1 MGRVSD
7 PALLAQLN
15 DEKPISDPALLAEL
29 EGAAAP
35 PKVGAPEAVLRG
47 AAQGATFGFGDEL
60 EAGWKHLVGGA
71 DYTKTR
77 NQLRGDE
84 ANARSQHPVAYTGG
98 EIGGSLLPSAVAAM
112 ATGGTSL
119 APSMAKAA
127 LPLAAGQGALQGAGY
142 SNADTAG
149 GLARDSALGAGV
161 GVAGYGLGQ
170 TLGAVGRKVAGSA
183 RGLAV
188 RAEAKAADKA
198 AKEVAEQIASAKGA
212 LGGEVQKGSRL
223 LENLT
228 RLEPD
233 MSAEQLA
240 ALDAMKS
247 APGGSPV
254 LGRYD
259 PQGAPEYEFWRIH
272 RGGPSATP
280 ESVSADVLN
289 PDKWQSTSW
298 VDNSDVRE
306 GLSAMES
313 PQDLARYMQAHAGD
327 LNGAWLVRMK
337 AALAHAKDFDH
348 AEGARLT
355 YPTQVVSAEPVP
367 SEFARAAS
375 IGGRPKSYEYVPTD
389 NPIRQLQQRVTQST
403 LDALPGQAQAIAAR
417 DAELAAAKTG
427 ASEAFGARKADLL
440 STDEMKRQV
449 LTRALR
455 YGPVALGSLAGHYVG
470 GPIGGTVGAL
480 AGAGTR
486 PMVRSVLRMSTNPAV
501 QKAVGDFIAEGA
513 NGPAA
518 TLLRRAIQ
526 ASPVAATQQLVTQ

>member
-1 MGRVSD
+1 MPSEQEMMAD
-7 PALLAQLN
+7 LATADAAGDSQ
-15 DEKPISDPALLAEL
+15 LAEHIAGQIKAL
-29 EGAAAP
+29 RAPPAP
-35 PKVGAPEAVLRG
+35 PKVSTPEAILGGV
-47 AAQGATFGFGDEL
+47 AQGATLGFGDEM

-77 NQLRGDE
+77 DQLRAAN

-98 EIGGSLLPSAVAAM
+98 EIGGSLLPSAVAAL

-119 APSMAKAA
+119 APGMAKAA

-142 SNADTAG
+142 SNADSAG

-223 LENLT
+223 VENLQRFGT
-228 RLEPD
+228 HLGPE
-233 MSAEQLA
+233 EQA
-240 ALDAMKS
+240 A
-247 APGGSPV
+247 
-254 LGRYD
+254 
-259 PQGAPEYEFWRIH
+259 
-272 RGGPSATP
+272 
-280 ESVSADVLN
+280 AD
-289 PDKWQSTSW
+289 
-298 VDNSDVRE
+298 
-306 GLSAMES
+306 
-313 PQDLARYMQAHAGD
+313 DL
-327 LNGAWLVRMK
+327 V
-337 AALAHAKDFDH
+337 
-348 AEGARLT
+348 
-355 YPTQVVSAEPVP
+355 
-367 SEFARAAS
+367 
-375 IGGRPKSYEYVPTD
+375 
-389 NPIRQLQQRVTQST
+389 QRVEQSN
-403 LDALPGQAQAIAAR
+403 LRSLPGQAQAIAAR
-417 DAELAAAKTG
+417 DAEFAAAKTG
-427 ASEAFGARKADLL
+427 ASEAFAARKADLL

-449 LTRALR
+449 LARALR

-501 QKAVGDFIAEGA
+501 QKAFGNFIADGA
-513 NGPAA
+513 NGPTAA
-518 TLLRRAIQ
+518 LLRRAIQ
-526 ASPVAATQQLVTQ
+526 AAPVAATQQLVTQ

>member
-1 MGRVSD
+1 MRIEVDGQRFEVPD
-7 PALLAQLN
+7 DATTDEIDALT
-15 DEKPISDPALLAEL
+15 KP
-29 EGAAAP
+29 AAAP
-35 PKVGAPEAVLRG
+35 PKVGTPEAVLRG

-77 NQLRGDE
+77 AQLRSDE

-119 APSMAKAA
+119 APSMAKAG
-127 LPLAAGQGALQGAGY
+127 LPMAAGQGALQGAGY

-198 AKEVAEQIASAKGA
+198 AKEVADGIASARGS
-212 LGGEVQKGSRL
+212 LGGEVQKGNRIV
-223 LENLT
+223 ENLR
-228 RLEPD
+228 RLGPD
-233 MSAEQLA
+233 LSPEEQA
-240 ALDAMKS
+240 AAQQLEE
-247 APGGSPV
+247 
-254 LGRYD
+254 R
-259 PQGAPEYEFWRIH
+259 
-272 RGGPSATP
+272 
-280 ESVSADVLN
+280 
-289 PDKWQSTSW
+289 
-298 VDNSDVRE
+298 
-306 GLSAMES
+306 LSAS
-313 PQDLARYMQAHAGD
+313 AR
-327 LNGAWLVRMK
+327 
-337 AALAHAKDFDH
+337 
-348 AEGARLT
+348 E
-355 YPTQVVSAEPVP
+355 
-367 SEFARAAS
+367 
-375 IGGRPKSYEYVPTD
+375 
-389 NPIRQLQQRVTQST
+389 
-403 LDALPGQAQAIAAR
+403 ALPGQVSTIAAR
-417 DAELAAAKTG
+417 DADLAAAKTG
-427 ASEAFGARKADLL
+427 ASEAFNARKTDLL

-449 LTRALR
+449 LARALR

-513 NGPAA
+513 NGPTAA
-518 TLLRRAIQ
+518 LLRRAIQ
-526 ASPVAATQQLVTQ
+526 AAPVAATQQLVTQ